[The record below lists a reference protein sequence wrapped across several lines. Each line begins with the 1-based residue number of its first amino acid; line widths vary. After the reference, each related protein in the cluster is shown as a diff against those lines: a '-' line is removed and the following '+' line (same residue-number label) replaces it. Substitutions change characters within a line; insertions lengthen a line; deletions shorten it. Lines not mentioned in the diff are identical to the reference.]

1 MLRVGVQ
8 LKTLPLHISRAW
20 GSAVPLRVSTVARG
34 VMLSRNVTTTTTSP
48 FLTSVSLSPI
58 SSSSAGKLS
67 LTIKAPDLPL
77 STVEFLP
84 NESFSSISNRLTA
97 DLGATRVKFL
107 VAGVTARGD
116 AALASAFGRTL
127 ELEID
132 RVRYSV
138 NGGLRLGPTGLG
150 VPRNPALRTA
160 FWWGGGAVLTVA
172 IVSFWKAV
180 LPEGH
185 SRI

>member
-1 MLRVGVQ
+1 MLRVGLR
-8 LKTLPLHISRAW
+8 LKS
-20 GSAVPLRVSTVARG
+20 VPLRVLVSSSTTT
-34 VMLSRNVTTTTTSP
+34 MKRNVATTSSTSSP

-58 SSSSAGKLS
+58 SSSTAGKLS
-67 LTIKAPDLPL
+67 LHVTAPDLPSSIL
-77 STVEFLP
+77 EFLP
-84 NESFSSISNRLTA
+84 SDSFLSISNRLTK
-97 DLGATRVKFL
+97 DLGVSRVRFL
-107 VAGVTARGD
+107 VAGMATRDD
-116 AALASAFGRTL
+116 AALSTAFGRTL

-150 VPRNPALRTA
+150 VPRNPALRA
-160 FWWGGGAVLTVA
+160 AAWWGGGAVLTFA
-172 IVSFWKAV
+172 IISFWKAV

>member
-1 MLRVGVQ
+1 MLRVG
-8 LKTLPLHISRAW
+8 LRRPILRAW
-20 GSAVPLRVSTVARG
+20 GNSVVPLRVSTVANG
-34 VMLSRNVTTTTTSP
+34 VMLSRSVTSTSTSSP
-48 FLTSVSLSPI
+48 FLTSISLSPL
-58 SSSSAGKLS
+58 SSSTAGKLS
-67 LTIKAPDLPL
+67 LSINAPDLPL

-84 NESFSSISNRLTA
+84 SDSFSSISNRLTA
-97 DLGATRVKFL
+97 NLGASRAKFL
-107 VAGVTARGD
+107 VAGVTARDD
-116 AALASAFGRTL
+116 AALSTAFGRTL

-150 VPRNPALRTA
+150 VPRNPALRA
-160 FWWGGGAVLTVA
+160 AAWWGGGAVLTVA
-172 IVSFWKAV
+172 IVYFWKAI